1 MHAGL
6 PGGAGAPPAGPLLVA
21 GGLAVAAALFLGD
34 GSHYGSLAGVG
45 TFALL
50 LAGAGVVAVLWG
62 ALPLPR
68 LTREGALSLGLFA
81 GLVVWMGLSV
91 LWSVAPD
98 LSWNYFNRGLVYLSF
113 LVLGLLIGATAPR
126 AVYVTAVGL
135 AGLSAL
141 VLAWALAGKVIPNL
155 FPDGSR
161 LARLREP
168 VDYWNALGLIAVMA
182 LLLGVWLAS
191 RREQRAW
198 LRIGGTLLVFVA
210 TVTLLLTLSRGST
223 ATAAVVVAAFVALT
237 RERVQSLA
245 ALALGGVPA
254 IAVSSWAFTQDGLT
268 ADRQPYD
275 ARLEAGLKFGVLL
288 LLAGAAIAAIAHRLL
303 RSEETLVRRLPRLT
317 GRQLVGI
324 AAGAA
329 VVVALALVLASGG
342 DPTSWAER
350 AVDDFTSPATAEETQ
365 SPSRLGEFSS
375 NSRWDWWREAWD
387 IFESNPVAGAGAGSF
402 SIARRPIRRS
412 TIDAKEPHS
421 IPLQFLAETGL
432 VGFLLLAGTVAAATA
447 AIARQAGR
455 NQVATLTLGLVALAY
470 LLHSLVDYDWDFVA
484 ITGPVLL
491 VVGVLLSAGR
501 PSVLARQ
508 RLLGGAVALV
518 VIVGVV
524 SVASPWAAARNTDAA
539 YEALGRGDLSAA
551 RSDAKR
557 ARSLNPLALDP
568 LRAEAAVAEAQAR
581 GQAALELYVKAV
593 ELQPE
598 NWQSWYELAR
608 FEQAVGLR
616 DAATRHA
623 TRAAQLDPKNPIIFE
638 LINALATQ
646 TGP

>member
-6 PGGAGAPPAGPLLVA
+6 PGGAGAPTGPLLLA
-21 GGLAVAAALFLGD
+21 AGLAVGAAFFFSD
-34 GSHYGSLAGVG
+34 GSSYGSLAGIGSLVL
-45 TFALL
+45 A
-50 LAGAGVVAVLWG
+50 LAGAGVVVAFAGL
-62 ALPLPR
+62 LPLPR
-68 LTREGALSLGLFA
+68 LRREGALCLGLFA

-113 LVLGLLIGATAPR
+113 LVLGLLIGAGVAR
-126 AVYVTAVGL
+126 ALYLSAVGL
-135 AGLSAL
+135 AALTAL
-141 VLAWALAGKVIPNL
+141 VVAWALAGKVVPNL

-168 VDYWNALGLIAVMA
+168 VGYWNSLGLIAVMA

-191 RREQRAW
+191 RRGRHRW
-198 LRIGGTLLVFVA
+198 LRVGGTVLVFLA

-223 ATAAVVVAAFVALT
+223 ATAAVVVVAFIALT
-237 RERVQSLA
+237 RERVPALA
-245 ALALGGVPA
+245 ALALGAVPA
-254 IAVSSWAFTQDGLT
+254 LAVASWAFTEDGLT

-275 ARLEAGLKFGVLL
+275 VRLEAGLKLGVLL
-288 LLAGAAIAAIAHRLL
+288 LLVGGAVAVVARRLL
-303 RSEETLVRRLPRLT
+303 RSEDTLVGRLPRPSSRRLLSI
-317 GRQLVGI
+317 GAVAMI
-324 AAGAA
+324 A
-329 VVVALALVLASGG
+329 VALAVVLASGG
-342 DPTSWAER
+342 DPGAWARR
-350 AVDDFTSPATAEETQ
+350 AADDFTTPATAEETERA
-365 SPSRLGEFSS
+365 SRLGELSS

-387 IFESNPVAGAGAGSF
+387 IFEANPVVGAGAGSF

-412 TIDAKEPHS
+412 TIDAKAPHS
-421 IPLQFLAETGL
+421 VPLQFLAETGL
-432 VGFLLLAGTVAAATA
+432 VGFLLLAGAVAAGIV
-447 AIARQAGR
+447 AIARRTHTGDVTAL
-455 NQVATLTLGLVALAY
+455 VLALVALAY

-501 PSVLARQ
+501 PTIAGRR
-508 RLLGGAVALV
+508 RLLAGAVALV
-518 VIVGVV
+518 ALVGVV
-524 SVASPWAAARNTDAA
+524 SIASPWAAARQTDDA
-539 YEALGRGDLSAA
+539 YEALARGDVSAA
-551 RSDAKR
+551 QSDAER
-557 ARSLNPLALDP
+557 ARFLNPLALDP
-568 LRAEAAVAEAQAR
+568 LRAEAAVAEAEGR
-581 GQAALELYVKAV
+581 GQDALGLYVKAV

>member
-1 MHAGL
+1 
-6 PGGAGAPPAGPLLVA
+6 
-21 GGLAVAAALFLGD
+21 
-34 GSHYGSLAGVG
+34 
-45 TFALL
+45 
-50 LAGAGVVAVLWG
+50 
-62 ALPLPR
+62 
-68 LTREGALSLGLFA
+68 
-81 GLVVWMGLSV
+81 MGLSV

-113 LVLGLLIGATAPR
+113 LVLGLLIGAGVAR
-126 AVYVTAVGL
+126 ALYLSAVGL
-135 AGLSAL
+135 AALTAL
-141 VLAWALAGKVIPNL
+141 VVAWALAGKVVPNL

-168 VDYWNALGLIAVMA
+168 VGYWNSLGLIAVMA

-191 RREQRAW
+191 RRGRHRW
-198 LRIGGTLLVFVA
+198 LRVGGTVLVFLA

-223 ATAAVVVAAFVALT
+223 ATAAVVVVAFIALT
-237 RERVQSLA
+237 RERVPALA
-245 ALALGGVPA
+245 ALALGAVPA
-254 IAVSSWAFTQDGLT
+254 LAVASWAFTEDGLT

-275 ARLEAGLKFGVLL
+275 VRLEAGLKLGVLL
-288 LLAGAAIAAIAHRLL
+288 LLVGGAVAVVARRVL
-303 RSEETLVRRLPRLT
+303 RSEDTLVGRVPRPSSRRLLSI
-317 GRQLVGI
+317 GAVAMI
-324 AAGAA
+324 A
-329 VVVALALVLASGG
+329 VALAVVLASGG
-342 DPTSWAER
+342 DPGAWARR
-350 AVDDFTSPATAEETQ
+350 AADDFTTPATAEETERA
-365 SPSRLGEFSS
+365 SRLGELSS

-387 IFESNPVAGAGAGSF
+387 IFEANPVVGAGAGSF

-412 TIDAKEPHS
+412 TIDAKAPHS
-421 IPLQFLAETGL
+421 VPLQFLAETGL
-432 VGFLLLAGTVAAATA
+432 VGFLLLAGAVAAGIV
-447 AIARQAGR
+447 AIARRTHTGDVTAL
-455 NQVATLTLGLVALAY
+455 VLALVALAY

-501 PSVLARQ
+501 PTIAGRR
-508 RLLGGAVALV
+508 RLLAGAVALV
-518 VIVGVV
+518 ALVGVV
-524 SVASPWAAARNTDAA
+524 SIASPWAAARQTDDA
-539 YEALGRGDLSAA
+539 YEALARGDVSAA
-551 RSDAKR
+551 QSDAER
-557 ARSLNPLALDP
+557 ARFLNPLALDP
-568 LRAEAAVAEAQAR
+568 LRAEAAVAEAEGR
-581 GQAALELYVKAV
+581 GQDALGLYVKAV

>member
-6 PGGAGAPPAGPLLVA
+6 PGGVGAPAGPLLLA
-21 GGLAVAAALFLGD
+21 GGLAVAAAFFLGD
-34 GSHYGSLAGVG
+34 GSHYGSLVGVG
-45 TFALL
+45 AFTLV
-50 LAGAGVVAVLWG
+50 LAGTGVVAVFWG

-98 LSWNYFNRGLVYLSF
+98 LSWNYFNRGLIYFSF

-126 AVYVTAVGL
+126 AVFLTAVGL
-135 AGLSAL
+135 AALSGA
-141 VLAWALAGKVIPNL
+141 VVVWALAGKVVPNL

-168 VDYWNALGLIAVMA
+168 VNYWNALGLIAVTA
-182 LLLGVWLAS
+182 LVLGVWLAS
-191 RREQRAW
+191 RREHRAG
-198 LRIGGTLLVFVA
+198 LRVGGTLLVFVA
-210 TVTLLLTLSRGST
+210 TVALLLTLSRGST
-223 ATAAVVVAAFVALT
+223 ATAAVVVAVFVALT
-237 RERVQSLA
+237 RERLQALA
-245 ALALGGVPA
+245 ALALGALPA
-254 IAVSSWAFTQDGLT
+254 LAVASWAFTQDGLT

-303 RSEETLVRRLPRLT
+303 RSEETLLGRLPRLT

-324 AAGAA
+324 AAGA
-329 VVVALALVLASGG
+329 VVVVVLAVVLASGG
-342 DPTSWAER
+342 DPTAWAER

-365 SPSRLGEFSS
+365 SPSRLGELSS

-387 IFESNPVAGAGAGSF
+387 IFEANPVVGAGAGSF

-421 IPLQFLAETGL
+421 VPLQFLAETGL
-432 VGFLLLAGTVAAATA
+432 VGFLLLAGAVAAAIA
-447 AIARQAGR
+447 AIARKAGR
-455 NQVATLTLGLVALAY
+455 NHVATLTLGLVALAY
-470 LLHSLVDYDWDFVA
+470 LLHSLIDYDWDFVA

-501 PSVLARQ
+501 PTMVARR

-518 VIVGVV
+518 ALVGVV
-524 SVASPWAAARNTDAA
+524 SVASPWGAARETDAA
-539 YEALGRGDLSAA
+539 YEALGRGDFSAA
-551 RSDAKR
+551 SSDAKR
-557 ARSLNPLALDP
+557 ARSLNPLSLDP
-568 LRAEAAVAEAQAR
+568 LRAEAAVAEAQGR
-581 GQAALELYVKAV
+581 GQDALELYVEAV

-623 TRAAQLDPKNPIIFE
+623 TRAGQLDPKNPIIFE

>member
-6 PGGAGAPPAGPLLVA
+6 PGGAGAPAGPLLLA
-21 GGLAVAAALFLGD
+21 GGLAVGAAFFLSD
-34 GSHYGSLAGVG
+34 GSNYAGLAGIG
-45 TFALL
+45 TFALA
-50 LAGAGVVAVLWG
+50 LAGAGVVLVFWG

-68 LTREGALSLGLFA
+68 LNREGALCLGLFG

-98 LSWNYFNRGLVYLSF
+98 LSWNYFNRGLVYLSY
-113 LVLGLLIGATAPR
+113 LLLGLLIGAAVPR
-126 AVYVTAVGL
+126 AVSVTAVGL

-141 VLAWALAGKVIPNL
+141 VLGWALAGKVVPNL

-182 LLLGVWLAS
+182 LVLGVWLAS
-191 RREQRAW
+191 RREHHAW
-198 LRIGGTLLVFVA
+198 LRVGGTLLVFVA

-223 ATAAVVVAAFVALT
+223 ATAVVVVAAFLALT
-237 RERVQSLA
+237 RERVQALA
-245 ALALGGVPA
+245 ALALGVVPP

-288 LLAGAAIAAIAHRLL
+288 LLAGAVIAVVTRRLL
-303 RSEETLVRRLPRLT
+303 RSEATLIGRLPPLT

-324 AAGAA
+324 AAGAV
-329 VVVALALVLASGG
+329 VVVALGVVLASGG
-342 DPTSWAER
+342 DPAAWAER
-350 AVDDFTSPATAEETQ
+350 VADDFTSPATAEETE
-365 SPSRLGEFSS
+365 SPSRLGELSS

-387 IFESNPVAGAGAGSF
+387 IFEADPIAGAGAGSF

-432 VGFLLLAGTVAAATA
+432 VGFALLAGAVAAAIA
-447 AIARQAGR
+447 AIARKAGR
-455 NQVATLTLGLVALAY
+455 ARVANLTFGLVALAY

-491 VVGVLLSAGR
+491 VVGVLLAAGR
-501 PSVLARQ
+501 PTVVVRL
-508 RLLGGAVALV
+508 RLLAGTVALV
-518 VIVGVV
+518 ALVAAFSI
-524 SVASPWAAARNTDAA
+524 ASPWAAARKTDAA

-551 RSDAKR
+551 RKDAKR
-557 ARSLNPLALDP
+557 ARWLNPLALDP

-581 GQAALELYVKAV
+581 GQDALELYVKAV

-616 DAATRHA
+616 DAAMRHA